1 MAVRSVGTARLE
13 VVPDL
18 GGFQK
23 KLASGIRGMRD
34 VTIPVKADTAKAE
47 NKLAGLTKGKTT
59 EVKAEAD
66 TGKAENKLGGL
77 SKARTV
83 SIGAQ
88 ADTARAQS
96 ELSAVSKD
104 RQVKFFG
111 VSDFTGVQ
119 SKVQSVTKWASE
131 PLKFTGTFD
140 GGPVKAGVASTS
152 ATVGSA
158 ATSMGSRLS
167 SALSSGANR
176 AGSAIRSSMNGAASA
191 ISSLHGPITRIGGA
205 FAGLAGASAIF
216 GAGFKRLNDIQ
227 RAEVMFHSIG
237 LTASQTKAQM
247 KQLSDQVT
255 GTSVSLS
262 DAAKYSAMFA
272 QSGVQMGK
280 PMNDAIHAFTNLS
293 SIAEGSGVDVGR
305 VMQQISA
312 QGKMTGGDLMQMG
325 DAGVNATKYLAD
337 SMHMSQADVKKA
349 ISDGKVSFQDFVTA
363 INQGTGDLGKEM
375 GETLPAKL
383 SNMKTA
389 FANLG
394 ASILEP
400 FVGPITSAVT
410 SLTGALKTVTPVIGA
425 VLGGFVGLIQHCPPL
440 QWALIAVTGAV
451 TALIGAVM
459 AVKIGAVLS
468 SWFTVPEIGAF
479 IGSMMETIGILG
491 LYALE
496 WVKAAGT
503 AVLSAGRIAGA
514 WLMAAPKNLL
524 SISRAFLVMTGG
536 WIKSAAVA
544 VASAAQH
551 AVAWVIA
558 APKNPLVW
566 ARAFATMIAGWG
578 RSAAVALVSAGQ
590 HAIAWLLAAPK
601 NMGRMALAFTTMIG
615 GWIKSAAIAMVSAAQ
630 IAIAWMISLGPIALV
645 IGAVVAVIG
654 IFVALWRQCEG
665 FRNFFIGMWDGIV
678 AAWNAAIGVFSG
690 SSGLWSGI
698 WLGIVSGAQW
708 VWDVLKG
715 IGDYIGGE
723 FMGAL
728 GTLAGWIGTAFN
740 AAASAVMM
748 AWSFMQPVFDWI
760 GQRVSDIVNVVGP
773 VFQAIWGQLQA
784 FGAWIAGWWMGSIQ
798 PILDQIGSKIS
809 EFVQNHW
816 PIIKMILI
824 ALGTV
829 LLAPIVIA
837 LGAVA
842 IAIGAVIVVV
852 GAIVAAL
859 VGLVDLIVHIPGW
872 VSDMVSAVVN
882 WFRNL
887 WQGIKDACSAAGSAI
902 SGWFSEH
909 IAPLP
914 GKIGSKLG
922 EVISWFSRLP
932 GRIKSALGDTG
943 SMLVSAGKD
952 MVRGLINGIESMA
965 GAAMDKAKHLASN
978 VANAFK
984 SALHIHSPS
993 RVFMGFGENIGQGLI
1008 NGMDS
1013 MQSDVAN
1020 ASENLAAAADTTLPP
1035 SVQALSDKGAPASP
1049 SAVAQPQT
1057 QSGSTQTPQDTQG
1070 VQGDPSAVFN
1080 NMAASLQAT
1089 ADSVLTPMWVGQQG
1103 QVTAWGQ
1110 GVALTASGVVNPAF
1124 SSMASFMLAT
1134 KTGIIDP
1141 VMAGLGQNVTNLG
1154 TTTQQG
1160 VFGVITPTWQQMG
1173 ANIVNVKTGTIDPAF
1188 AGIQGGLNNTVRAFA
1203 TGATGIANE
1212 WNRVR
1217 EATAAPV
1224 RFAINSVFNDGIV
1237 GMWNSA
1243 SELLGTPK
1251 MGTYPVRFATG
1262 GYVSGP
1268 GGPKDDKVPALLSNG
1283 EFVMNAKAVNN
1294 IGRDNLTALN
1304 SGTVGVAPGVFT
1316 SAADVKA
1323 ALNDKTFKRSAG
1335 QYAAGGLAEGTP
1347 AWKALLRGYNWARSR
1362 NGRPYVW
1369 GGSADGAGGAD
1380 CCLVGDTMVYG
1391 PFGAKRIDELSAGD
1405 PIYSFVDGRR
1415 TVETVTRAW
1424 FSKRQMVYA
1433 VRTRNRTVEASDN
1446 HPFMRLVA
1454 VESGS
1459 GSAASTW
1466 GVEWARTDELR
1477 RGDLLVSPKSLETV
1491 GQASE
1496 LANGWTLDENTAW
1509 LIGMF
1514 IGDGSYNRKYVQITK
1529 YGERRDRVS
1538 RIVEQLGFGPG
1549 AYSES
1554 DGVRW
1559 HSVALARK
1567 IAELGLTAKSVDRRV
1582 PEYVWQWPEEM
1593 QRAFV
1598 AGYIDSDGHKVSSD
1612 TAKHGEFTF
1621 SAASKQLIVDMRA
1634 LLISLG
1640 EAVSNIRVTV
1650 RRKPIVIRGRQVNNA
1665 RDLYGFTVWANGGR
1679 SGVVALRRNA
1689 GIARWIDSGD
1699 FTVSKV
1705 LSVDEISVQDTYDIE
1720 VAGAHNFIANGI
1732 VVHNSGFMS
1741 GIADVILGGNGHRQ
1755 WATMSFPGPQQ
1766 GAWAPGLAAGFSV
1779 GISSE
1784 HTAGTIGGAPGMPA
1798 VNVESGGIN
1807 SRMKFGTPDAAG
1819 ANHSQFPRKYHL
1831 IVTDAGTFVP
1841 GMGGGASMADI
1852 IGGLIKPFKD
1862 KMTSAAA
1869 DWAKSHPGTFN
1880 RVPSAIADKLGNAAE
1895 KKILALSEEM
1905 MGDPGGSGV
1914 ERWRPMVKRAMAYV
1928 GFNAND
1934 EAQVNAMLRQIQTE
1948 SSGNPRASQGI
1959 HDVNSGGNEAE
1970 GLMQVAK
1977 STWRAYRD
1985 PTLPDDWY
1993 NPYAN
1998 MVAALRYYKARYGNN
2013 LTTNMGH
2020 GIGYDRGGVA
2030 SGVGFLAKYTQKPER
2045 VLSPT
2050 QTAAFDRL
2058 VTVLERDGVP
2068 QGMSQNTV
2076 VGQQVTNQ
2084 YLMNP
2089 DDVLRSNRRAM
2100 KSALLEGGIRV

>member
-119 SKVQSVTKWASE
+119 AKVQSVTKWAAQ

-152 ATVGSA
+152 ATVSSA

-272 QSGVQMGK
+272 QSGVKMGK

-459 AVKIGAVLS
+459 AVKVGAVLS

-496 WVKAAGT
+496 WVKTAGT

-690 SSGLWSGI
+690 SSSLWSGI
-698 WLGIVSGAQW
+698 WSGIVSGAQW

-715 IGDYIGGE
+715 IGDYIGGA

-773 VFQAIWGQLQA
+773 IFQAIWGQLQA

-1013 MQSDVAN
+1013 MQSDVAT

-1035 SVQALSDKGAPASP
+1035 SVQALSDKGTPAEP

-1070 VQGDPSAVFN
+1070 VQGDPAAVFN

-1203 TGATGIANE
+1203 VGATGIANE

-1224 RFAINSVFNDGIV
+1224 RFAISSVFNDGIV

-1283 EFVMNAKAVNN
+1283 EFVMNAKAVNS
-1294 IGRDNLTALN
+1294 IGRDNLAALN

-1323 ALNDKTFKRSAG
+1323 ALNDKTFGRAAG
-1335 QYAAGGLAEGTP
+1335 RYQGGGLAEGTP

-1380 CCLVGDTMVYG
+1380 C
-1391 PFGAKRIDELSAGD
+1391 
-1405 PIYSFVDGRR
+1405 
-1415 TVETVTRAW
+1415 
-1424 FSKRQMVYA
+1424 
-1433 VRTRNRTVEASDN
+1433 
-1446 HPFMRLVA
+1446 
-1454 VESGS
+1454 
-1459 GSAASTW
+1459 
-1466 GVEWARTDELR
+1466 
-1477 RGDLLVSPKSLETV
+1477 
-1491 GQASE
+1491 
-1496 LANGWTLDENTAW
+1496 
-1509 LIGMF
+1509 
-1514 IGDGSYNRKYVQITK
+1514 
-1529 YGERRDRVS
+1529 
-1538 RIVEQLGFGPG
+1538 
-1549 AYSES
+1549 
-1554 DGVRW
+1554 
-1559 HSVALARK
+1559 
-1567 IAELGLTAKSVDRRV
+1567 
-1582 PEYVWQWPEEM
+1582 
-1593 QRAFV
+1593 
-1598 AGYIDSDGHKVSSD
+1598 
-1612 TAKHGEFTF
+1612 
-1621 SAASKQLIVDMRA
+1621 
-1634 LLISLG
+1634 
-1640 EAVSNIRVTV
+1640 
-1650 RRKPIVIRGRQVNNA
+1650 
-1665 RDLYGFTVWANGGR
+1665 
-1679 SGVVALRRNA
+1679 
-1689 GIARWIDSGD
+1689 
-1699 FTVSKV
+1699 
-1705 LSVDEISVQDTYDIE
+1705 
-1720 VAGAHNFIANGI
+1720 
-1732 VVHNSGFMS
+1732 SGFMS

-1869 DWAKSHPGTFN
+1869 DWARSHPGTFN

-1895 KKILALSEEM
+1895 KKILAMSEEM

>member
-119 SKVQSVTKWASE
+119 SKVQSVTKWAAQ

-152 ATVGSA
+152 ATVSSA

-216 GAGFKRLNDIQ
+216 GAGFRRLTDIQ
-227 RAEVMFHSIG
+227 RSEIIFKNIG
-237 LTASQTKAQM
+237 LSAGQTKAQM
-247 KQLSDQVT
+247 QQLTSQVNK
-255 GTSVSLS
+255 TSVSLS
-262 DAAKYSAMFA
+262 DAAKFSAMFA
-272 QSGVQMGK
+272 QSGVRMGK
-280 PMNDAIHAFTNLS
+280 DMNGAIDAFVNLRTIS
-293 SIAEGSGVDVGR
+293 NGTGQDVGEI
-305 VMQQISA
+305 MQSISA
-312 QGKMTGGDLMQMG
+312 QGKLTTNDLHQLQSQG
-325 DAGVNATKYLAD
+325 INVSKYLAD
-337 SMHMSQADVKKA
+337 SMHMSMQEVGDAV
-349 ISDGKVSFQDFVTA
+349 SDGKVSFQDFVTA
-363 INQGTGDLGKEM
+363 VNAGSGNIRHDM
-375 GETLPAKL
+375 AETLPAQMANL
-383 SNMKTA
+383 STA

-394 ASILEP
+394 ATILGPFMEP
-400 FVGPITSAVT
+400 LAAAVT
-410 SLTGALKTVTPVIGA
+410 GLTKALKGVTPVIGA
-425 VLGGFVGLIQHCPPL
+425 VLNGIVGLVKNCPPL

-566 ARAFATMIAGWG
+566 ARAFGTMIAGWG

-615 GWIKSAAIAMVSAAQ
+615 GWIKSAAIAMISAAQ

-698 WLGIVSGAQW
+698 WSGIVSGAQW

-902 SGWFSEH
+902 SGWFSEY

-914 GKIGSKLG
+914 GRIGSKLG

-1013 MQSDVAN
+1013 MQSDVAA

-1035 SVQALSDKGAPASP
+1035 SVQALSDKGTPAKP

-1057 QSGSTQTPQDTQG
+1057 QSGSAQQARQAAPG
-1070 VQGDPSAVFN
+1070 AQGDPSAAFTQ
-1080 NMAASLQAT
+1080 MATSMQAT

-1110 GVALTASGVVNPAF
+1110 GVALTATGVVNPAF

-1154 TTTQQG
+1154 TTTQRG

-1283 EFVMNAKAVNN
+1283 EFVMNAKAVNS
-1294 IGRDNLTALN
+1294 IGRDNLAALN

-1391 PFGAKRIDELSAGD
+1391 PQGAKRIDELSSGD

-1454 VESGS
+1454 VDSGS

-1491 GQASE
+1491 GQAE
-1496 LANGWTLDENTAW
+1496 L
-1509 LIGMF
+1509 
-1514 IGDGSYNRKYVQITK
+1514 
-1529 YGERRDRVS
+1529 
-1538 RIVEQLGFGPG
+1538 
-1549 AYSES
+1549 
-1554 DGVRW
+1554 
-1559 HSVALARK
+1559 
-1567 IAELGLTAKSVDRRV
+1567 V
-1582 PEYVWQWPEEM
+1582 PNDP
-1593 QRAFV
+1593 
-1598 AGYIDSDGHKVSSD
+1598 
-1612 TAKHGEFTF
+1612 
-1621 SAASKQLIVDMRA
+1621 
-1634 LLISLG
+1634 
-1640 EAVSNIRVTV
+1640 
-1650 RRKPIVIRGRQVNNA
+1650 
-1665 RDLYGFTVWANGGR
+1665 
-1679 SGVVALRRNA
+1679 

-1869 DWAKSHPGTFN
+1869 DWARSHPGTFN

-1895 KKILALSEEM
+1895 KKILAMSEEM

-1948 SSGNPRASQGI
+1948 SGGNPRASQGI

>member
-1 MAVRSVGTARLE
+1 MAINSVGTARLE

-119 SKVQSVTKWASE
+119 SKVQSVTKWAAQ

-140 GGPVKAGVASTS
+140 GGPVKAGVASMS
-152 ATVGSA
+152 ATVSSA
-158 ATSMGSRLS
+158 ASSMGERLS
-167 SALSSGANR
+167 SALSSGASR
-176 AGSAIRSSMNGAASA
+176 AGSAIRSSMSGAASA
-191 ISSLHGPITRIGGA
+191 ISSLHGPITRVGGA
-205 FAGLAGASAIF
+205 LAGLAGASAIF
-216 GAGFKRLNDIQ
+216 GAGFRRLTDIQ
-227 RAEVMFHSIG
+227 RSEIIFKNIG
-237 LTASQTKAQM
+237 LSASQTKAQM
-247 KQLSDQVT
+247 QQLTSQVNK
-255 GTSVSLS
+255 TSVSLS
-262 DAAKYSAMFA
+262 DAAKFSAMFA
-272 QSGVQMGK
+272 QSGVRMGK
-280 PMNDAIHAFTNLS
+280 DMDGAIDAFVNLRTIS
-293 SIAEGSGVDVGR
+293 NGAGQDVGEI
-305 VMQQISA
+305 MQSISA
-312 QGKMTGGDLMQMG
+312 QGKLTTEDLRQLQG
-325 DAGVNATKYLAD
+325 QGINVSKYLAD
-337 SMHMSQADVKKA
+337 SMHMSMGEVRDAV
-349 ISDGKVSFQDFVTA
+349 SDGKVSFQDFVTA
-363 INQGTGDLGKEM
+363 VNAGSGNIRHDM
-375 GETLPAKL
+375 AETLPAQMANL
-383 SNMKTA
+383 STA

-394 ASILEP
+394 ATILGPFMEP
-400 FVGPITSAVT
+400 LAAAVT
-410 SLTGALKTVTPVIGA
+410 GLTKALKGVTPVIGA
-425 VLGGFVGLIQHCPPL
+425 VLNGVVGLVQHCPPL

-459 AVKIGAVLS
+459 AVKIRAVLS

-566 ARAFATMIAGWG
+566 ARAFGMMVAGWG

-615 GWIKSAAIAMVSAAQ
+615 GWIKSAAIAMISAAQ

-678 AAWNAAIGVFSG
+678 AAWNAVIGVFSG

-698 WLGIVSGAQW
+698 WSGIVSGAQW

-715 IGDYIGGE
+715 IGDYIGGA

-902 SGWFSEH
+902 SGWFSEY

-914 GKIGSKLG
+914 GRIGSKLG

-1013 MQSDVAN
+1013 MQSDVAA

-1049 SAVAQPQT
+1049 SAVAQPQN
-1057 QSGSTQTPQDTQG
+1057 QSGSAQQARQAAPG
-1070 VQGDPSAVFN
+1070 AQGDPSAAFTQ
-1080 NMAASLQAT
+1080 MATSMQAT

-1110 GVALTASGVVNPAF
+1110 GVALTATGVVNPAF

-1154 TTTQQG
+1154 TTTQRG

-1283 EFVMNAKAVNN
+1283 EFVMNAKAVNS
-1294 IGRDNLTALN
+1294 IGRDNLAALN

-1380 CCLVGDTMVYG
+1380 C
-1391 PFGAKRIDELSAGD
+1391 
-1405 PIYSFVDGRR
+1405 
-1415 TVETVTRAW
+1415 
-1424 FSKRQMVYA
+1424 
-1433 VRTRNRTVEASDN
+1433 
-1446 HPFMRLVA
+1446 
-1454 VESGS
+1454 
-1459 GSAASTW
+1459 
-1466 GVEWARTDELR
+1466 
-1477 RGDLLVSPKSLETV
+1477 
-1491 GQASE
+1491 
-1496 LANGWTLDENTAW
+1496 
-1509 LIGMF
+1509 
-1514 IGDGSYNRKYVQITK
+1514 
-1529 YGERRDRVS
+1529 
-1538 RIVEQLGFGPG
+1538 
-1549 AYSES
+1549 
-1554 DGVRW
+1554 
-1559 HSVALARK
+1559 
-1567 IAELGLTAKSVDRRV
+1567 
-1582 PEYVWQWPEEM
+1582 
-1593 QRAFV
+1593 
-1598 AGYIDSDGHKVSSD
+1598 
-1612 TAKHGEFTF
+1612 
-1621 SAASKQLIVDMRA
+1621 
-1634 LLISLG
+1634 
-1640 EAVSNIRVTV
+1640 
-1650 RRKPIVIRGRQVNNA
+1650 
-1665 RDLYGFTVWANGGR
+1665 
-1679 SGVVALRRNA
+1679 
-1689 GIARWIDSGD
+1689 
-1699 FTVSKV
+1699 
-1705 LSVDEISVQDTYDIE
+1705 
-1720 VAGAHNFIANGI
+1720 
-1732 VVHNSGFMS
+1732 SGFMS

-1869 DWAKSHPGTFN
+1869 DWARSHPGTFN

-1895 KKILALSEEM
+1895 KKILAMSEEM

-1948 SSGNPRASQGI
+1948 SGGNPRASQGI